1 MPTAIVIDGA
11 YFLRRFHSSFPEF
24 DRSCPIDIARAVMSL
39 ARFHILTRLKTNPVL
54 EQIGGDLAKN
64 KEFRPEESSELYR
77 IFFYD
82 CSPLTKRVHLPVSK
96 KSLVL
101 AKTPEAMLRNSLHRE
116 LHSIRKVALR
126 LGRLNESL
134 SDWKPKPDAIDRW
147 LKNPETYLPRDEDFA
162 IDVTQKGVDM
172 KLGLDVA
179 SIAFKKQ
186 ADQLVLVAGDADFVP
201 AVKLARREGMDVIL
215 DPMFGNAAPDLRQHV
230 DGERNCLVTD
240 HPMRP
245 QS

>member
-1 MPTAIVIDGA
+1 
-11 YFLRRFHSSFPEF
+11 
-24 DRSCPIDIARAVMSL
+24 MSL
-39 ARFHILTRLKTNPVL
+39 ARFHILIRLKTNPTL
-54 EQIGGDLAKN
+54 LQIGGNFELRT
-64 KEFRPEESSELYR
+64 EFRPEESSELYR

-82 CSPLTKRVHLPVSK
+82 CPPLTKRVHLPVSK
-96 KSLVL
+96 RSLVL
-101 AKTPEAMLRNSLHRE
+101 ANTPEALLRNSLHRE
-116 LHSIRKVALR
+116 LLSIRKVALR

-134 SDWKPKPDAIDRW
+134 SEWKPKPDAIERW
-147 LKNPETYLPRDEDFA
+147 LKNPDSYVPCDEDFS

-186 ADQLVLVAGDADFVP
+186 ADQLILVAGDADFVP

-230 DGERNCLVTD
+230 DGERNCLIPH
-240 HPMRP
+240 HPMRS